1 MLESVI
7 QIIYPV
13 GIIEK
18 FNNNFNPNEIK
29 GTEWEPLFPKE
40 ESILYKYWKRLNKKG
55 LVL

>member
-18 FNNNFNPNEIK
+18 FNKNFNPNEIK
-29 GTEWEPLFPKE
+29 GTELEPLFPKE
-40 ESILYKYWKRLNKKG
+40 ESILYKYWKRVK
-55 LVL
+55 

>member
-40 ESILYKYWKRLNKKG
+40 KSILYKYWKRVK
-55 LVL
+55 